1 MKVAILGSGAIG
13 SFVGSGLLK
22 GGADVWFVDKYK
34 DHVDAINK
42 NGLIVET
49 KDKKEVLKAK
59 ATSTGA
65 EAGVCD
71 VVIILV
77 KGPQTKSSIE
87 EYKELFDDHT
97 FVITLQNGVGNAE
110 ILFEKFAKDKVG
122 YGVMHIASKMI
133 GPGHVSG
140 ILTDHND
147 ILFRGSDANVKP
159 QVLAELEEIFHKG
172 GMRAYYNVEADKFIW
187 KKMVINCAVNIT
199 CGLVRCT
206 IGQFH
211 DAKGGEEL
219 EKRIVKELIEV
230 VNALGVKLTF
240 EEGWKYYVDENLP
253 AIRPHYPSSTQDV
266 MKKRETEIDFINGA
280 VSRLGKQLGIP
291 TPVNDTIT
299 LLEHALEDT
308 YSVQF

>member
-1 MKVAILGSGAIG
+1 MKIAILGSGAIG

-34 DHVDAINK
+34 EHVDAINN

-49 KDKKEVLKAK
+49 KDKKEILEAK
-59 ATSTGA
+59 ATNKGA

-71 VVIILV
+71 AVIILV
-77 KGPQTKSSIE
+77 KGPQTRNSVE
-87 EYKELFDDHT
+87 EYKELFDENT
-97 FVITLQNGVGNAE
+97 FVITLQNGVGNTD
-110 ILFEKFAKDKVG
+110 ILYEKFAKEKVG

-147 ILFRGSDANVKP
+147 ILFRGSDKNVKP
-159 QVLAELEEIFHKG
+159 DILAEMEKIFQKG
-172 GMRAYYNVEADKFIW
+172 GMRAYYSTDADKFIW
-187 KKMVINCAVNIT
+187 KKMIVNCAVNIT

-219 EKRIVKELIEV
+219 EKRITQEV
-230 VNALGVKLTF
+230 IAVANAKGVDITY
-240 EEGWKYYVDENLP
+240 EEGWRYYIEENLEK
-253 AIRPHYPSSTQDV
+253 IRPHYPSSTQDV
-266 MKKRETEIDFINGA
+266 MKKRETEIDFLNGA
-280 VSRLGKQLGIP
+280 VSRIGKIYGIP

-299 LLEHALEDT
+299 LLQYALENT